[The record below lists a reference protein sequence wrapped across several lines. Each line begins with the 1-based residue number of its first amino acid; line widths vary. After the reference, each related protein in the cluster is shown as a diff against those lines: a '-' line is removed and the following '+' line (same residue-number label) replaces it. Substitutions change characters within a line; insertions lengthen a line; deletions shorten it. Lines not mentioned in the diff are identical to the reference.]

1 MAKLNE
7 GDVMEGIFSIGLAD
21 IFANNKAHKSHINSV
36 RGKIDSKL
44 FQTQAFSYMFKKF
57 KDGKD
62 PDDVTVNLTMRLKHG
77 SVQTAY
83 GPNWQ
88 LLYEKSGDIGNL
100 DRKIQQIVTTLNTSY
115 AKKIQNVKNN
125 WLKNNQVDKVVVNI
139 TADGIAGE
147 SSGGLIK
154 GDIMVNATM
163 NGEPVLNEPM
173 SFSMKSGS
181 STLANLSPYNGM
193 VDVVKRFGAV
203 LPNEDKYRTTLG
215 DTLKTAR
222 TQYQKR
228 EKAKLIGELYKET
241 MQAMDKAAA
250 SNAQLFKAATFKL
263 FRDVAFGEDLADIV
277 DVDKTKIK
285 ESTVEYINEL
295 EQRCTS
301 IDLRNQG
308 ENRKFFMNGTGL
320 KYELFG
326 FRFKKRAGEVNG
338 EFKIKEL
345 KFYVIGGL
353 GAYLPREKKKKK

>member
-1 MAKLNE
+1 MSKLNE

-21 IFANNKAHKSHINSV
+21 IFANNRASKSHINSV
-36 RGKIDSKL
+36 RSKIDTNL
-44 FQTQAFSYMFKKF
+44 FRTESFKHQFKKF

-62 PDDVTVNLTMRLKHG
+62 PDDVTVNITMRLKHG
-77 SVQTAY
+77 STQDAY
-83 GPNWQ
+83 GPNWELQ
-88 LLYEKSGDIGNL
+88 YERSGDIGNL
-100 DRKIQQIVTTLNTSY
+100 DQKIQQIVTTLNTNY
-115 AKKIQNVKNN
+115 ARKIRNVKDR
-125 WLKNNQVDKVVVNI
+125 WLQNNQVDTVVVDI

-163 NGEPVLNEPM
+163 NGDQVLNEPM

-193 VDVVKRFGAV
+193 LDVIARFGAT
-203 LPNEDKYRTTLG
+203 LPNAERYRTTLG
-215 DTLKTAR
+215 DTLKSAR

-228 EKAKLIGELYKET
+228 EKARLIESLYQET
-241 MQAMDKAAA
+241 MESLDRAAA
-250 SNAQLFKAATFKL
+250 ANAQLFKRATFQL
-263 FRDVAFGEDLADIV
+263 FRDVAFGTDLADII

-285 ESTVEYINEL
+285 ESTPEYINEL

-301 IDLRNQG
+301 IDLRNAG

-320 KYELFG
+320 RKELFG
-326 FRFKKRAGEVNG
+326 FRFKKRVSEING

-353 GAYLPREKKKKK
+353 GSYLPRDN